1 MTITQANRGQ
11 GSLPAAPAQ
20 GAKRRGRPSKHDKVT
35 YTCENCGTLKTVYAH
50 PNRRYRACSR
60 TCNALLA
67 RTTTKKYGKRTHNAS
82 ASRKKATQ
90 KNHALSHQN
99 MLQRGKCALHPIYN
113 DGQELHV
120 TIKNVA
126 MFAWDHIDRTLKTA
140 NVARLKTRKAET
152 VQNEI
157 DKCQLVCHNCHAM
170 KSMEQNDH
178 RPIDKQTNPQ
188 HTLF

>member
-1 MTITQANRGQ
+1 
-11 GSLPAAPAQ
+11 
-20 GAKRRGRPSKHDKVT
+20 
-35 YTCENCGTLKTVYAH
+35 
-50 PNRRYRACSR
+50 
-60 TCNALLA
+60 LA
-67 RTTTKKYGKRTHNAS
+67 RTTTKKYGQHTHDPN

-113 DGQELHV
+113 NGQELHV
-120 TIKNVA
+120 NANNVA

-140 NVARLKTRKAET
+140 NVARLKTRKAQT

-170 KSMEQNDH
+170 KSRQHNDH
-178 RPIDKQTNPQ
+178 HPINKPMTS
-188 HTLF
+188 